1 MSTLDKMVISIEKKM
16 DQIEKLFK
24 PLLSITKWKRKWL

>member
-1 MSTLDKMVISIEKKM
+1 MSTLDKMAISIEKM

-24 PLLSITKWKRKWL
+24 PLLSMTKRKIKWL

>member
-1 MSTLDKMVISIEKKM
+1 MSTLDKLVISIEKM